1 MNPDELDFFR
11 HLKKER
17 NQNVAQNLIQSLD
30 DRNLGHF
37 KKNVKSKEDREL
49 YAEEELI
56 RKENYDEL
64 QCEMP
69 GMPRST
75 FLMVFS
81 PDGTKVASTHGN
93 HNIYVTDLR
102 SGKNVKTLVGH
113 PRTPWCIAFHPSSNQ
128 IVASGCLGGQVRIWD
143 LSGGSEV
150 WTTTNQSVIASIAF
164 HPNDRILVIATIN
177 EVYFWDWSK
186 PEPFC
191 HTATG
196 NQKEK
201 VRYVAFDKLGH
212 KLITGISNSQNRWDY
227 VRSSVPITRQSERSV
242 SPYRRRITHRI
253 FNITGR
259 QNSQPAPV
267 NNTSREPLSTVPERE
282 RNITMCYRNLVREY
296 GRLVQRYLQ
305 LYRPPA
311 MIDRGTD
318 PMEQNSSSRNNSS
331 TQVPEL
337 STSND
342 PGPSRSD
349 DIGASRSI
357 EPESSRSND
366 SISSRSNDSGPS
378 RSNDVNNHSS
388 TQNQST
394 NTNHN
399 PFQLL
404 TPSRILSVM
413 SRPTLIRSTQT
424 TESRKHKT
432 ESNCQESSGG
442 KKQKVNISSAE
453 QASLHN
459 TELTKTTSKTNQQ
472 AGPSHRSDS
481 PQPGPSRIP
490 EVISEERSD
499 REQVLEDIIKGASAF
514 KIRKDLFEKSE
525 SLISSKTGMN
535 SSVASTH
542 DRGDIGVSTLNSSNE
557 ARQNTSTTLPQG
569 DSSTISSV
577 SGAILKTNDS
587 HTSPPTSRASS
598 RITLMDFLNKL
609 PKFSKATQKSKSD
622 SGSSST
628 SEKSDNEQNV
638 PERKSNGLNLT
649 QNEESRVDK
658 ESSTQTENEVENL
671 QENVAEGAPIDFSIP
686 GTSRGD
692 TEMTNSPREAQRL
705 ELMMMNIRRNA
716 EDKLRSRFLP
726 LIRSVPENVRL
737 ELIRVF
743 EQGVKESREK
753 ARLRYRNMGQM
764 FNKKQNRR
772 PILDTSSDTTS
783 SDDER
788 DPLHIDFFNQA
799 IENERKRIQGT
810 SNVTGESSRAGPSQ
824 GRSESSTADAY
835 HDINNLENW
844 VTSLFDD
851 IEPQGG
857 SNSGTTNLTTAQ
869 TSTSVSTSTSI
880 SSLLDRPPRSNR
892 VQSIRRIYAKVLR
905 DRVNSRESTNPAP
918 MSSTAAPIAPPNSS
932 VNPVGNTSTRT
943 TNSTIYSLARRRLG
957 THRAS
962 AFLPTRLYYP
972 RTPPEFRRSRQ
983 FSFGRW
989 RLNQRPYRSYN
1000 MSDILNTSNSGFAVD
1015 EVINFSELP
1024 NSEDDPIPA
1033 NDRSSSNTSPNF
1045 PYHFHPFNPPPDLPT
1060 INPENIGIGNMYS
1073 NIVQDLETSLN
1084 DVRNIRAANR
1094 PGEMTDMLSNFSER
1108 LENIMNQSE
1117 TILRNLRTSVEM
1129 LPGNDSSE
1137 NGPSSSAPT
1146 ASFNDANFYIRDQ
1159 RAEAHDLERSIDSI
1173 LGENPAN
1180 NVTSDHTYPR
1190 NSDSSSPSS
1199 SSNTMSP
1206 LMTSLHLTISH
1217 IQRQTRLLRQQV
1229 ESIQRIDRAMV
1240 EVAQLQLMRLLLV
1253 QLSRYVRN
1261 MSGESRSTCMSSVRQ
1276 MMAGTRISDSGPGES
1291 QTNDNETVQASSSHS
1306 QPCTSNT
1313 SSDPN
1318 NMPSARTRGITHKT
1332 YPPSRLSR
1340 LQRQYYRRATFVH
1353 HVPRRYA
1360 LRLTP
1365 RNNPNIL
1372 SSSSPLNLDSQSMLH
1387 MYSRINT
1394 LTLNRMSR
1402 RLDELINE
1410 QVRIFTQG
1418 FFIRV
1423 PPRLPGGNMGEQNLA
1438 IRLRDS
1444 ITRTNRLVGSIFDAN
1459 VVRNYRMDTAS
1470 ICRDGVD
1477 RFYPRQILSFI
1488 IDGISSHLD
1497 ETRGSP
1503 LPHNIRLQLQ
1513 GVMTMSMLL
1522 SELLLLHIVDS
1533 IPPPTD
1539 MNLDQERQSLTNR
1552 IDQMCTTM
1560 MLNSRY
1566 GGYSTHLTHS
1576 LRQLQTMI
1584 RQNSNQPSGNL
1595 SPRSQ
1600 RRALAARSR
1609 ALDSR
1614 SRALHRMNLF
1624 NRMRNS
1630 LPPLPSRAQEQSEL
1644 NSIPEVVPQP
1654 SEDIDLHSRD
1664 AEITENRLRALRR
1677 MRCSLQSLCYR
1688 VDDRSNQNQETETR
1702 ATDESTG
1709 QTAENLD
1716 LRARALEARTR
1727 AFHRMQ
1733 MMDRMRNSLRSL
1745 PRFGEPPEQPHTQ
1758 NSESDDNTRPTLS
1771 NQRRDQQV
1779 QGPSSEF
1786 GSWQET
1792 WNPPSTDRPN
1802 EEPRY
1807 GDSWTNNEQNTSSD
1821 RTFRIT
1827 PSYRSPSTPNST
1839 APATSSNSEE
1849 WPSVSR
1855 WPWNVPSVQVND
1867 VPVSEFGPSQESS
1880 ESDNPPSLG
1889 INNNNNN
1896 SYPTRGVMAR
1906 LAAIRAVNH
1915 PLGVFRPRFLHPLY
1929 ASVNPF
1935 DADLDDPQREHIYD
1949 SDVITTVTPNHR
1961 IQVWDISD
1969 SVVPVISNRKINK
1982 FLSFFHSSK
1991 YFFCLFF
1998 SSKEC
2003 CCWRM

>member
-1173 LGENPAN
+1173 L
-1180 NVTSDHTYPR
+1180 
-1190 NSDSSSPSS
+1190 
-1199 SSNTMSP
+1199 
-1206 LMTSLHLTISH
+1206 
-1217 IQRQTRLLRQQV
+1217 
-1229 ESIQRIDRAMV
+1229 
-1240 EVAQLQLMRLLLV
+1240 
-1253 QLSRYVRN
+1253 
-1261 MSGESRSTCMSSVRQ
+1261 
-1276 MMAGTRISDSGPGES
+1276 
-1291 QTNDNETVQASSSHS
+1291 
-1306 QPCTSNT
+1306 
-1313 SSDPN
+1313 
-1318 NMPSARTRGITHKT
+1318 
-1332 YPPSRLSR
+1332 
-1340 LQRQYYRRATFVH
+1340 
-1353 HVPRRYA
+1353 
-1360 LRLTP
+1360 
-1365 RNNPNIL
+1365 
-1372 SSSSPLNLDSQSMLH
+1372 
-1387 MYSRINT
+1387 
-1394 LTLNRMSR
+1394 
-1402 RLDELINE
+1402 
-1410 QVRIFTQG
+1410 
-1418 FFIRV
+1418 
-1423 PPRLPGGNMGEQNLA
+1423 
-1438 IRLRDS
+1438 
-1444 ITRTNRLVGSIFDAN
+1444 
-1459 VVRNYRMDTAS
+1459 
-1470 ICRDGVD
+1470 
-1477 RFYPRQILSFI
+1477 
-1488 IDGISSHLD
+1488 
-1497 ETRGSP
+1497 
-1503 LPHNIRLQLQ
+1503 
-1513 GVMTMSMLL
+1513 
-1522 SELLLLHIVDS
+1522 
-1533 IPPPTD
+1533 D

-1969 SVVPVISNRKINK
+1969 SVVPVISNPLKNVVVGECKIHNDASVDIASDGSILVTLLPSGGYLNVTNRLGVYSLK
-1982 FLSFFHSSK
+1982 WETLGQCLYTTNFDHNAVSVSLSPLGRHLVVGLASRRVSIVPSERWVMARIFKIEQNDMPGDRLPLVRELDQTRDGRATSHKSVNCIRWLPTSGQGLI
-1991 YFFCLFF
+1991 YATNTGQLVI
-1998 SSKEC
+1998 
-2003 CCWRM
+2003 WT